1 MKLNFRRLV
10 PKDESKKNFVMGAA
24 SSGFKNAK
32 LDQISILTVKLTFY
46 LFEKLDRQM
55 IAALEKFLDV
65 RSEQRRNV
73 TRLIGE
79 LSGKRSNLSE
89 IIKPLMKSP
98 HNDQYLVFRKVC
110 EVASKCQRYDVG
122 TMHRLIAIGKAM
134 KLSENEIY
142 QSIEKTGLAD

>member
-32 LDQISILTVKLTFY
+32 LDQISILTVKLTLY

-79 LSGKRSNLSE
+79 LSGKRSNLS
-89 IIKPLMKSP
+89 
-98 HNDQYLVFRKVC
+98 VFRKVC

-134 KLSENEIY
+134 KLSQNEIY